1 MNLIIKIASRYL
13 IGKKSHNIVNL
24 VSLVSIA
31 GVFTG
36 TMALI
41 VVLSVFNGFGNLVIS
56 LYDTF
61 DPDIKITVI
70 KGKTFNSDALNLEKI
85 RAIAGRK

>member
-24 VSLVSIA
+24 VSLVSVA

-61 DPDIKITVI
+61 DPDIKITAI
-70 KGKTFNSDALNLEKI
+70 EGKSFNTESISLDSGH
-85 RAIAGRK
+85 RW